1 MYKNTSTVKIK
12 IYSGIKRIIAWSI
25 LFTAALLPWRLRVL
39 FCELLHKLNYIHK
52 DKEVVGERVSKLF
65 LE

>member
-12 IYSGIKRIIAWSI
+12 IYSGIKRIIAWSV

-39 FCELLHKLNYIHK
+39 FCGLLHKINYIYKGK
-52 DKEVVGERVSKLF
+52 DIVGERVNKF
-65 LE
+65 FFE